1 MKMDNSHMIGLF
13 DKIPATIENMNAI
26 AQFNRII
33 MNYLKMK
40 QIENEKITSN
50 GVKNR

>member
-1 MKMDNSHMIGLF
+1 MDNSHMIGLF
-13 DKIPATIENMNAI
+13 DRIPATIENMNAI

-40 QIENEKITSN
+40 QIENEKTTSN